1 MKRLIILLITTLL
14 LLSSFTGCNV
24 NDKNSQHGGEN
35 NSGMNSSTD
44 NNSQYVGEND
54 PDVNSSTDNNSQH
67 VDENDPDVNS
77 NNLQWENDVA
87 LYVDIYF
94 EGSYPTSKDI
104 ENTFENYKYTRM
116 YLVNKSVENNPSITL
131 LFIFD
136 STADKET
143 FRSQVK
149 NDIGMAY
156 TRNCRDIPYE
166 STDTRYIE
174 CEKDIIEIGEAITL
188 ELKGTKDYYMQPFD
202 FEGFLVLPQKSLQSK
217 EYQVSDFP
225 QIDLKE
231 IETLENGWLYFHLNS
246 SDYYNLIYS
255 IDAIS
260 RLDMFE
266 KIKFDKREI
275 TMIPPSIWEF
285 SDDNIVEIVEHDD
298 GSGKITVK
306 GISKGEVLISFEG
319 IVYKL
324 TVI

>member
-1 MKRLIILLITTLL
+1 MKKLILLLITTLL
-14 LLSSFTGCNV
+14 FSSGFTGCNV
-24 NDKNSQHGGEN
+24 NDKNSQYGDEN
-35 NSGMNSSTD
+35 NPDMNSSTD

-54 PDVNSSTDNNSQH
+54 T
-67 VDENDPDVNS
+67 DVNS

-94 EGSYPTSKDI
+94 EGSYPTSQDI
-104 ENTFENYKYTRM
+104 EDTFINYTYTKM
-116 YLVNKSVENNPSITL
+116 YLVNKSVAPPPSITL

-136 STADKET
+136 SIIDKEI

-156 TRNCRDIPYE
+156 THNCRDIPYE

-188 ELKGTKDYYMQPFD
+188 ELKGTKDYYMQQFD
-202 FEGFLVLPQKSLQSK
+202 FEGFLVLPQKSLQLK

-246 SDYYNLIYS
+246 SDYYGLINS

>member
-1 MKRLIILLITTLL
+1 MKKLILLLITTLL
-14 LLSSFTGCNV
+14 FSSGFTGCNV
-24 NDKNSQHGGEN
+24 NDKNSQYGDEN
-35 NSGMNSSTD
+35 NPDMNSSKD
-44 NNSQYVGEND
+44 DNSQYVGENN
-54 PDVNSSTDNNSQH
+54 PDVNISKT
-67 VDENDPDVNS
+67 
-77 NNLQWENDVA
+77 QWENDVA

-94 EGSYPTSKDI
+94 EDSYPTSKDI
-104 ENTFENYKYTRM
+104 ENTFEDYKYTRM

-136 STADKET
+136 SIADKEI

-149 NDIGMAY
+149 NDIEMAY
-156 TRNCRDIPYE
+156 SRNCRDIPYE
-166 STDTRYIE
+166 SIDTRYIE
-174 CEKDIIEIGEAITL
+174 CGKEIIEIGESITL
-188 ELKGTKDYYMQPFD
+188 ELKGTKDYYVKPFD

-217 EYQVSDFP
+217 EYNISDFP
-225 QIDLKE
+225 QIDLQKIE
-231 IETLENGWLYFHLNS
+231 ILENGWLYFHLNS
-246 SDYYNLIYS
+246 SDYYSLINS